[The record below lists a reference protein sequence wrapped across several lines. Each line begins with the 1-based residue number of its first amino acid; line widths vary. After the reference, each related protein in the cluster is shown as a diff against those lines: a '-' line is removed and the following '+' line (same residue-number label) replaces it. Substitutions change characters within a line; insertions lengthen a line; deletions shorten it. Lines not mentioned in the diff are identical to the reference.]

1 MTESSPPKARAGT
14 PPERIPILTVAVLA
28 SLYALL
34 FFLASL
40 SAGPRGWG
48 LHAAGFLPPG
58 LRLLMFAVL
67 LASVLLLW
75 SAALQDG
82 TPSRPPSPAR
92 SRPERP
98 RIWLLAPLFLPLGAA
113 FWFLRARTQLLGDGA
128 VWLATVSS
136 SQHPPFS
143 EPLFAA
149 LWHAFAHLVRK
160 TGHTPDAV
168 SMSLFSMLCGGMAA
182 LLVTGIALEI
192 VPSKTRWL
200 VAVGLLLTLG
210 VSQLYFGYIE
220 SYPLAAVS
228 LLLYLWLALR
238 RVRGRDPLW
247 VSAMAL
253 ALAISA
259 HLSAAYLIPSYLFL
273 IALEKRPLVWK
284 LLSLA
289 LPFAFLAA
297 LLLVLGYRPT
307 DWAAPIHAA
316 TSGMREGFEGVTF
329 HRPYGFF
336 SYGHL
341 ADLMNILLLAIPVP
355 VILLCGWA
363 AGMLGGPR
371 PFSRPLALLAI
382 AAIPGLLLTAWLM
395 TPVAPAQDW
404 DLNSILLLPTAVF
417 AVAAAR
423 RIWEGHSRTRAA
435 LALLGISLA
444 SLLSFVLVNA
454 DEGAAV
460 RRFAAVVNDRER
472 VSRYGRAYGNS
483 VLQLF
488 YRDRGQYFEALP
500 YARASV
506 EAEPTNPRNW
516 TNVGF
521 HLMRLSRYE
530 EAIPYLREGVR
541 RGPGRWEGRYNLG
554 LTYMKLDR
562 YPEAIQEL
570 REAVRLQPNLPVL
583 RHNLGLAYYR
593 SGQADSALVVWKEV
607 LTRWPDYA
615 ASLQVPSEQP
625 TAP

>member
-1 MTESSPPKARAGT
+1 MTESPPPKAKAGAV
-14 PPERIPILTVAVLA
+14 PERIPILTVAVLA
-28 SLYALL
+28 TIYALL
-34 FFLASL
+34 FAAASM

-48 LHAAGFLPPG
+48 LHSAGFLPPG
-58 LRLLMFAVL
+58 LRLLMFAIL
-67 LASVLLLW
+67 LASEILLW
-75 SAALQDG
+75 SAAFQRG
-82 TPSRPPSPAR
+82 APSPQAGPGR
-92 SRPERP
+92 SRSKRP
-98 RIWLLAPLFLPLGAA
+98 RVWLLGPLLLLLGAG

-128 VWLATVSS
+128 VWLATVQST
-136 SQHPPFS
+136 QHPPYS

-149 LWHAFAHLVRK
+149 LWHAFAHLVQK
-160 TGHTPDAV
+160 TGHTPDAG
-168 SMSLFSMLCGGMAA
+168 SMSLFSMLCGVIAA
-182 LLVTGIALEI
+182 VLVTGIALEI
-192 VPSKTRWL
+192 APSKTRWL
-200 VAVGLLLTLG
+200 VAAGLLLTLG
-210 VSQLYFGYIE
+210 VSQLYFGYVE
-220 SYPLAAVS
+220 SYSLATVF

-238 RVRGRDPLW
+238 RARGRDPLW
-247 VSAMAL
+247 VSAMGL

-259 HLSAAYLIPSYLFL
+259 HLSAAYLSPSFIFL
-273 IALEKRPLVWK
+273 VALEKRSLVWK
-284 LLSLA
+284 LFSLA
-289 LPFAFLAA
+289 LPFAFLAV
-297 LLLVLGYRPT
+297 LLFVLGYRPT

-316 TSGMREGFEGVTF
+316 TSGMREGFEGATF

-341 ADLMNILLLAIPVP
+341 ADWTNILLLAIPVP

-363 AGMLGGPR
+363 AGLPGSSR
-371 PFSRPLALLAI
+371 PFPRALALLAI
-382 AAIPGLLLTAWLM
+382 AALPGLLLSVWLM

-404 DLNSILLLPTAVF
+404 DLTSILLLPTAVF

-423 RIWEGHSRTRAA
+423 PIWEGRSRVRVAV
-435 LALLGISLA
+435 ALLGISLT

-500 YARASV
+500 YARAAV

-530 EAIPYLREGVR
+530 EAVPYLREGVR

-570 REAVRLQPNLPVL
+570 REAVRVQPNLPML

-593 SGQADSALVVWKEV
+593 SGQTDSALIVWREV
-607 LTRWPDYA
+607 LLRWPDYA
-615 ASLQVPSEQP
+615 ASLKQPMEQP